1 MVEEMELKNKINW
14 ITTKPL
20 TMEKWDS
27 LILIL
32 KENELD
38 GLTKELYKNRD
49 HYENMLLNIKIT
61 ARNYKDNHTGDNKII
76 D

>member
-1 MVEEMELKNKINW
+1 MELKNKINW

-61 ARNYKDNHTGDNKII
+61 ARFYKDNHTGDNKII